1 MHRPITLAGD
11 EQLVAMECHVHG
23 LAAHLDCRLLAK
35 RRVDETDR
43 VTLETGDSDMRIVR
57 AVTGNLR
64 ALCNAFQ
71 AHGMGN
77 AVGRGV
83 DQKEIRLL
91 VIDGNHDATIG

>member
-43 VTLETGDSDMRIVR
+43 VTLETRACLQLGDSQIS
-57 AVTGNLR
+57 N
-64 ALCNAFQ
+64 
-71 AHGMGN
+71 
-77 AVGRGV
+77 
-83 DQKEIRLL
+83 
-91 VIDGNHDATIG
+91 